1 MTPRDH
7 NKTLGI
13 AFGLIG
19 MLMLIGLMVLAG
31 QEVQHRAPAERA
43 PSFSW
48 ELSFLPL
55 PLLHLL
61 TSYGLF
67 RRRRWGRLFALI
79 FSVLYVAIFPL
90 GTALAV
96 YTWWF
101 MHSAAARSYFAGRDG
116 T

>member
-7 NKTLGI
+7 SKTLGI

-19 MLMLIGLMVLAG
+19 LLMLIGLMVLAG
-31 QEVQHRAPAERA
+31 QEMHHRAPADRA

-55 PLLHLL
+55 PLIHLL

-67 RRRRWGRLFALI
+67 GRRRWGRLLSLI
-79 FSVLYVAIFPL
+79 LSVLYVTLFPL

-101 MHSAAARSYFAGRDG
+101 MHSALGRAHFRSRDDM
-116 T
+116 